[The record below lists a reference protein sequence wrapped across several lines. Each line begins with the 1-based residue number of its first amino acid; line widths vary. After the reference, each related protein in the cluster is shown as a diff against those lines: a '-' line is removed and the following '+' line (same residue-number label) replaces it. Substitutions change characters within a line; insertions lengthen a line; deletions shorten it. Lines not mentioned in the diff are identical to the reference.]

1 MPLAYDVQL
10 ENVSMHCRD
19 GVRLD
24 ADLYRPVGPGTETAT
39 FPVLLMRQPYGRA
52 IASTVVYAHPR
63 WYAAQ
68 GYLVV
73 IQDVRGR
80 GSSEGE
86 FRLFAHE
93 AEDGADT
100 IAWASQLPGC
110 NGAVGMYGFSYQGLT
125 QLYAAAHPDVRRSGQ
140 LRAICPAMLA
150 ADLYGDWAY
159 EGDGFCLQLGLA
171 WAIQLDAETARRRGD
186 RDRFEALLAASR
198 NLPLGMITPA
208 ILDRDSFYHDWLAN
222 PITDADY
229 WRSLRPNVSKIDLP
243 MLHIGGWYDAYLRGT
258 LQVFDEAPRSSLQ
271 HLCVGPWGHLPWGR
285 QVGHQSFGSEADSP
299 IDLLQ
304 IRWFDQFLKG
314 IDRGLNSEA
323 QLQLFEMGGDRWQSL
338 PDQSLLASNSA
349 NYQTL
354 LLHSNGLANL
364 REDAGT
370 LIRNQPN
377 TADPC
382 IDWLVHDPWRPVPSL
397 GGHNSFPWGRFDRH
411 EIDSRS
417 DVATY
422 TTEPFAEDFVILGQ
436 PIVSIQVQTDAPSFD
451 VCAVLSIV
459 DEQAKNPRIFNICQG
474 YRSLVPG
481 LTAMPEGEEPIAI
494 PLQPTYQRLRAGQC
508 LRLSLSLANFPAHP
522 VNPGTGQHPTQ
533 ARRSDCRV
541 ITVGIV
547 RGRVSLPIE
556 VNQTE

>member
-1 MPLAYDVQL
+1 MSLAYDVQL
-10 ENVSMHCRD
+10 ESVSMRCRD
-19 GVRLD
+19 GIRLD
-24 ADLYRPVGPGTETAT
+24 ADLYRPLGSKAET

-86 FRLFAHE
+86 FRLFAKE
-93 AEDGADT
+93 GEDGADT

-110 NGAVGMYGFSYQGLT
+110 SGAVGMYGFSYQGLT
-125 QLYAAAHPDVRRSGQ
+125 QLYGAAQPEVRRSRA

-159 EGDGFCLQLGLA
+159 EGDGFCLQLGQA

-186 RDRFEALLAASR
+186 QDRFEALLAASR
-198 NLPLGMITPA
+198 NLPLGTITPES
-208 ILDRDSFYHDWLAN
+208 LDRDSFYHDWLTF
-222 PITDADY
+222 PIAEADY
-229 WRSLRPNVSKIDLP
+229 WQELRPDVGKIDVP

-258 LQVFDEAPRSSLQ
+258 LRVFDAASRSRLQ

-285 QVGHQSFGSEADSP
+285 QVGSQSFGPEADSP
-299 IDLLQ
+299 IDQLQ

-314 IDRGLNSEA
+314 IDRGLETTA
-323 QLQLFEMGGDRWQSL
+323 ALQLFEMGSDRWQHL
-338 PDQSLLASNSA
+338 PDQSLLAPSSA
-349 NYQTL
+349 NPKTL
-354 LLHSNGLANL
+354 YLQSNGLANL
-364 REDAGT
+364 REDAGQ
-370 LIRNQPN
+370 LVWQQSKDVLM
-377 TADPC
+377 A
-382 IDWLVHDPWRPVPSL
+382 DWLVHDPWRPVPSI
-397 GGHNSFPWGRFDRH
+397 GGHNSFPWGRFDRRDV
-411 EIDSRS
+411 DSRS
-417 DVATY
+417 DVSTY
-422 TTEPFAEDFVILGQ
+422 TTAPLTEDLVILGQ

-451 VCAVLSIV
+451 MCAVLSIV
-459 DEQAKNPRIFNICQG
+459 DDQSDNAGVFNICQG

-481 LTAMPEGEEPIAI
+481 LTDIPEAGEPIAI
-494 PLQPTYQRLRAGQC
+494 SLQPTYQRLHAGQC
-508 LRLSLSLANFPAHP
+508 LRLSVSLANFPAHP

-533 ARRSDCRV
+533 ARRSDCLV

-547 RGRVSLPIE
+547 GGSVSLPIGRDLSCCS
-556 VNQTE
+556 